1 MPTRSRPAIHPTAAV
16 TRTATILRP
25 RRERA
30 APLLA
35 RNQAIVSPETKLTYR
50 IDRLLGEGG
59 FGQVFLARRV
69 GRSSTVPETICIKI
83 SERIDGWLRE
93 AYFGQ
98 VLEGHPRAIG
108 VYDTFPVIVSGGR
121 ILYCLVLEYARHGD
135 LSAFMRRAAKPW
147 SEASVRREISGILE
161 VLGKLHRGQMLHR
174 DLTPVNVF
182 VCDDRHLKLGD
193 FGIVRPQSDSRGITA
208 RTMNALT
215 APSDILERIVPKW
228 QARDDVYQVGQLVG
242 MLVKGDT
249 SVRLRPHEI
258 RGLGCSDHL
267 KEIIYRCIG
276 ERRKR
281 YESANELIEALRN
294 PPQTLRAGVLRTLKG
309 VHIAFTGILSRR
321 RSEAMA
327 AARRAGAIVHSGPSA
342 KTSVVVR
349 GRPNPQQAAGRDAG
363 LKLMEIKRLRAKG
376 QRITLLNEEQ
386 FWRLTARKRG
396 ARD

>member
-1 MPTRSRPAIHPTAAV
+1 MPTRPRPVIHSTAAI

-147 SEASVRREISGILE
+147 SETSVRREISGILE

-174 DLTPVNVF
+174 DL
-182 VCDDRHLKLGD
+182 
-193 FGIVRPQSDSRGITA
+193 
-208 RTMNALT
+208 
-215 APSDILERIVPKW
+215 
-228 QARDDVYQVGQLVG
+228 
-242 MLVKGDT
+242 
-249 SVRLRPHEI
+249 
-258 RGLGCSDHL
+258 
-267 KEIIYRCIG
+267 
-276 ERRKR
+276 
-281 YESANELIEALRN
+281 
-294 PPQTLRAGVLRTLKG
+294 
-309 VHIAFTGILSRR
+309 
-321 RSEAMA
+321 
-327 AARRAGAIVHSGPSA
+327 
-342 KTSVVVR
+342 
-349 GRPNPQQAAGRDAG
+349 
-363 LKLMEIKRLRAKG
+363 
-376 QRITLLNEEQ
+376 
-386 FWRLTARKRG
+386 
-396 ARD
+396 